1 MTGRHAVSIKTTYW
15 IPNQELTEHIF
26 DTPREARM
34 GLTPHST
41 PNKPPAGSFI
51 YSGMHDQ
58 GILDAPREGGDMA
71 ILIACCEDA
80 KAHTDH
86 YLTNVIMQQT
96 ETYTSEQQ
104 AKAQAQSQLEDQHTK
119 KKTKIKKNSTDYL

>member
-15 IPNQELTEHIF
+15 IPNQEPTEHLF
-26 DTPREARM
+26 DTLREARL
-34 GLTPHST
+34 GLTSHST
-41 PNKPPAGSFI
+41 PTKPPAGSFI

-58 GILDAPREGGDMA
+58 GILDAPREGGDLA

-96 ETYTSEQQ
+96 ETYTTEQQ
-104 AKAQAQSQLEDQHTK
+104 AQSQSQLEDQHTK
-119 KKTKIKKNSTDYL
+119 KKTKIKKDLTVYL

>member
-15 IPNQELTEHIF
+15 IPNQEPTEHIF
-26 DTPREARM
+26 DTSREARL
-34 GLTPHST
+34 GLTSHLT
-41 PNKPPAGSFI
+41 PTKPPAGSFL

-58 GILDAPREGGDMA
+58 GILDAPREGGDIA

-86 YLTNVIMQQT
+86 YLTNVMAQHPA
-96 ETYTSEQQ
+96 TYSSDSQQ
-104 AKAQAQSQLEDQHTK
+104 AKSQLEDQHTK
-119 KKTKIKKNSTDYL
+119 KKTKVKEDFTGNL